1 MKGIDISQ
9 GSGSVDFHGLKKNG
23 YDFIIARA
31 GWGSDASQIDPNF
44 ESYVRGAIDAGLQVG
59 AYWFIYART
68 IPEAQ
73 QNAVCFDQILKPFRG
88 KIDFPVYID
97 YEYDSTRYY
106 QQQTGNKETPAMAT
120 QMINVAALQM
130 ERLGWYTGV
139 YLNPDYI
146 QNHVDYD
153 VLRRYTLWLA
163 EWKNPGLIPSYQCGI
178 WQYSGDTK
186 ISDAQG
192 GVDLNIC
199 YQTDFSNV
207 IKAGG
212 FNGYSK
218 DYSASV
224 ENSAPDLNVGGHGI
238 YGRPIKILDNGT
250 WVFLD

>member
-9 GSGSVDFHGLKKNG
+9 GSGGIDFHGLKRNG
-23 YDFIIARA
+23 YDFVIARA
-31 GWGSDASQIDPNF
+31 GWGSSADQADPNF
-44 ESYVRGAIDAGLQVG
+44 ESYVRGALDAGLHVG
-59 AYWFIYART
+59 SYWFIYART

-106 QQQTGNKETPAMAT
+106 EKQTGNKETSAVAT

-163 EWKNPGLIPSYQCGI
+163 EWKNPGLMPSYQCGV

-186 ISDAQG
+186 IIDAQG
-192 GVDLNIC
+192 GVDLNLC

-207 IKAGG
+207 IRAGG
-212 FNGYSK
+212 FNGFTK
-218 DYSASV
+218 DHAAGI
-224 ENSAPDLNVGGHGI
+224 EAAPEISVGGHGI
-238 YGRPIKILDNGT
+238 YGRPTKILENGT
-250 WVFLD
+250 WMFLD